1 MTNRPLARDIAS
13 ITFLVLC
20 IGGLMAVNFWILH
33 PFLLA
38 LIWATIIVV
47 ATWPI
52 MLHIQR
58 WLGDK
63 RPLAVALM
71 TLALLPVFIAP
82 FSLAVGTIVENSD
95 QIVEWIKGLENF
107 S

>member
-1 MTNRPLARDIAS
+1 MTNRPLARDIVS

-20 IGGLMAVNFWILH
+20 IGGLIAMNFWILR

-38 LIWATIIVV
+38 LICATIFVV

-52 MLHIQR
+52 MSRIQQ

-63 RPLAVALM
+63 RSLAVVIL
-71 TLALLPVFIAP
+71 TLALLKSRDGSRGWKIYQLVREQ
-82 FSLAVGTIVENSD
+82 VGGERT
-95 QIVEWIKGLENF
+95 GG
-107 S
+107 

>member
-1 MTNRPLARDIAS
+1 MTNRPLARDIVS

-20 IGGLMAVNFWILH
+20 IGGLMAMNFWILR

-38 LIWATIIVV
+38 LICATIFVV

-52 MLHIQR
+52 MSRIQQ

-63 RPLAVALM
+63 RSLTVVILTKEEICRIFT
-71 TLALLPVFIAP
+71 TLYYTKSTPV
-82 FSLAVGTIVENSD
+82 SG
-95 QIVEWIKGLENF
+95 
-107 S
+107 